1 MPGALEGTLIIEWT
15 QFVHGSASMLGDM
28 GAEVIHIEDRVKG
41 DASRGTSAMW
51 GDSIELPGGRNMLF
65 EGANRSKKSLT
76 LDLKTEKGKEVLFR
90 LVKKADIF
98 LHNYR
103 PSVAKRVGLDYASL
117 AHENQRLIYVLA
129 SGYGSKGPWSEKRA
143 FDPICQALSGIM
155 WAMGDRDFQEPVQI
169 SGAIFDVLG
178 SIMTCY
184 GIMAALL
191 HREKTGMGQE
201 LEVSQLGSALD
212 LMSVQLNGML
222 WLGHSV
228 ARHSRS
234 RARNPMANHYRCADN
249 KWLMLAE
256 PQSDRFWPD
265 FCGALDISDI
275 EKDPRFAN
283 SRARR
288 ENYKEMNAFLD
299 RKFLEKTRD
308 EWISLFDQK
317 QLGFA
322 YAPVLTSQEVVNHP
336 QVLANEYVIEHD
348 HPTMDRARSF
358 NSAINFSKT
367 PLNFYPAPEFGQHT
381 EEILSEICGYSW
393 DEIGQMRVEEV
404 I

>member
-76 LDLKTEKGKEVLFR
+76 LDLKTEKGKEILFR

-117 AHENQRLIYVLA
+117 VHENQRLIYVLA

-201 LEVSQLGSALD
+201 LEVSQLGSALN

-234 RARNPMANHYRCADN
+234 RARNPMANHYRCADS
-249 KWLMLAE
+249 KWVMLAE

-265 FCGALDISDI
+265 FCGALGLGGL

-288 ENYKEMNAFLD
+288 ENYKEMNALLD
-299 RKFLEKTRD
+299 SKFLEKTRD
-308 EWISLFDQK
+308 EWITLFDQK
-317 QLGFA
+317 KLGFA

-336 QVLANEYVIEHD
+336 QVLSNEYVVEHD
-348 HPTMDRARSF
+348 HPTMARTRSF

-381 EEILSEICGYSW
+381 EQILSEICGYSW
-393 DEIGQMRVEEV
+393 DEIGQMRAEEV